1 MTPLR
6 IFLGVVVVAIFGQLF
21 LSTYLL
27 GHGTISGVTAI
38 YWIASLFLVPFVIV
52 GLVISYFWKFKGRKI
67 WKSGGPKDPLQQV
80 RAQAKQQFSHLRT
93 QARSI
98 SHKPMS
104 VAWNLFLAAKSDE
117 YSTTMDELGYR
128 PTGEA
133 LQHEGLTLTTWS
145 SPTAVAYRIEIDP
158 DQGLDL
164 DLLNIIFKLI
174 FAHRRNLAINAAFV
188 EYNLASLTSPTN
200 LATDTISSFNKIL
213 NQAYGTFGLEIP
225 IHFVI
230 PGLEKMPDLHLAAD
244 LSGAFDNQVMWGG
257 FLDKQISSPSARI
270 DGLFQDFIRTVSHRQ
285 LSSLQRM
292 SEAEPCAAIV
302 NTPLQLD
309 LIRAQANEL
318 LLQLIKPLPSKQNH
332 LDLHSI
338 AFIGASEASPTTD
351 PLAQLTGQRFFQ
363 EQPHHGVQIS
373 SAASVTTDSTALLAN
388 AYHQKR
394 YFVKQN
400 DHHSGLIKLKS
411 RAVTVLLSALVISYG
426 VLSWKNVSDYRE
438 INASTMAVFEDYRNK
453 ADSFN
458 TRTDSLAGRIL
469 LLGQLRQSL
478 AEYQSLDMSSYRK
491 WLPGSSMHSVY
502 ANFYNQELENGLES
516 LLADNLQQG
525 MVAAEARADDGK
537 LLDLLIIADQL
548 NDASARHAQQ
558 LAGFFTHNL
567 VTQGAISTVF
577 QNRSFSVLQD
587 LFQLNRPITIQ
598 NADLHQSVVK
608 RLSKQDPESLLYAA
622 LMQRPK
628 YADPVDLRS
637 HVSSKFS
644 RVFAPIADQQ
654 DYLVPRAY
662 TRGGF
667 ADLFAKDVVPD
678 LSPLLSDYQ
687 NIIGPLNATQI
698 NGIMTG
704 VSERYASDYIA
715 TWDAFLRSLSIAT
728 TGEWSSDQILIKSL
742 TSTTNN
748 PVISLVNA
756 LDYNVG
762 LTEFSSPEGGAG
774 DVSGSQRIVA
784 DIQAQTADKIH
795 RAFTAYLSAA
805 ASQTDSK
812 TQFDLFLQYTREA
825 TGWLA
830 EATSDANNA
839 GRVLFEKFQAQNQS
853 NPLSKL
859 NTFAARSEL
868 ELVSKLGRNI
878 SASLDHVA
886 MQQVYSYI
894 DSQWQ
899 QQILQPYG
907 QQLRNNFPFNRSS
920 RQDLSIQL
928 FTQLFMGEGDLQNFE
943 NTYLSR
949 FRSEDGTYTS
959 QANFLVSGG
968 AQLSDQAVRTLDQ
981 IGQIRDT
988 FFVGQAPALSFKVR
1002 ASYLNNLFSN
1012 LTISSGPTLYQYR
1025 HGPLIWSE
1033 QNWPALGTESN
1044 DLRLQLSGQGIT
1056 TLEGNF
1062 EGLWSWFR
1070 LAYSGTTQLDPSD
1083 GIVKTSLFQRSIDNQ
1098 SRVLNMLFQA
1108 NSRFNPFSSNF
1119 FSRVN
1124 IPNSLFFRGA
1134 HTS

>member
-27 GHGTISGVTAI
+27 GYGSISGVTAI

-67 WKSGGPKDPLQQV
+67 WKSGGPKDPLQEV
-80 RAQAKQQFSHLRT
+80 RTQAKYQFSHLRT

-104 VAWNLFLAAKSDE
+104 VTWNLFLAAKSDD
-117 YSTTMDELGYR
+117 YSTTMDELNYR

-133 LQHEGLTLTTWS
+133 LQHDGLTVTTWS

-164 DLLNIIFKLI
+164 DLLTVIFKLI
-174 FAHRRNLAINAAFV
+174 FTHRRNLAVNAAFV
-188 EYNLASLTSPTN
+188 EYDLASLTSPAN
-200 LATDTISSFNKIL
+200 LTTDAISSFNKIL
-213 NQAYGTFGLEIP
+213 NQAYDVFGLEIP

-244 LSGAFDNQVMWGG
+244 LSGAFDDQVVWGG
-257 FLDKQISSPSARI
+257 FLDKQITSPSARI
-270 DGLFQDFIRTVSHRQ
+270 DRLFQDFIRTVSHRQ

-292 SEAEPCAAIV
+292 SETEPCAAIV

-318 LLQLIKPLPSKQNH
+318 LLQLIKPIPPKQNH

-338 AFIGASEASPTTD
+338 AFVGASQSTPTTD

-363 EQPHHGVQIS
+363 EQPHRGVPIS
-373 SAASVTTDSTALLAN
+373 CATSVTADSTALLAN
-388 AYHQKR
+388 AYHQTR

-400 DHHSGLIKLKS
+400 DHHSARINLKS
-411 RAVTVLLSALVISYG
+411 KVVTVLLSALVISYG
-426 VLSWKNVSDYRE
+426 VLSWKNVSDYRG
-438 INASTMAVFEDYRNK
+438 INASTMKVFEDYQNK
-453 ADSFN
+453 ADSFSSS
-458 TRTDSLAGRIL
+458 TASLAGRIL

-478 AEYQSLDMSSYRK
+478 DAYQSLDMSRYRK
-491 WLPGSSMHSVY
+491 WLPGNSMLSVY
-502 ANFYNQELENGLES
+502 ANFYNQELEDGLTG
-516 LLADNLQQG
+516 LLSDNLQKR
-525 MVAAEARADDGK
+525 MVAANARADDGK
-537 LLDLLIIADQL
+537 LMDLLIIADHL
-548 NDASARHAQQ
+548 NDGSAAHAQQ
-558 LAGFFTHNL
+558 LAGFFTRNL
-567 VTQGAISTVF
+567 VTQGEISTVF
-577 QNRSFSVLQD
+577 HDRSFAVLQD

-598 NADLHQSVVK
+598 NEQLHQSVVR
-608 RLSKQDPESLLYAA
+608 RLSKQDPEGLLYAA
-622 LMQRPK
+622 LMQSPK
-628 YADPVDLRS
+628 YADPADLRS
-637 HVSSKFS
+637 QVSSKFS
-644 RVFAPIADQQ
+644 QVFAPIADEQS
-654 DYLVPRAY
+654 YLVPRAY

-667 ADLFAKDVVPD
+667 ADLFEKDALPD
-678 LSPLLSDYQ
+678 LAPLLADYQ
-687 NIIGPLNATQI
+687 NIIEPLNATQI

-704 VSERYASDYIA
+704 VAERYASDYIA
-715 TWDAFLRSLSIAT
+715 TWDVFLRSLSIAT
-728 TGEWSSDQILIKSL
+728 TGEWSNDQILIKSL

-748 PVISLVNA
+748 PVMSLVNA

-762 LTEFSSPEGGAG
+762 LTEFKSLEDSAE
-774 DVSGSQRIVA
+774 DKSGSQGPVA

-795 RAFTAYLSAA
+795 RAFTPYLSAA
-805 ASQTDSK
+805 ASSNDSK

-825 TGWLA
+825 SGWLA

-839 GRVLFEKFQAQNQS
+839 GRVLFEKFQAEDQA

-868 ELVSKLGRNI
+868 ELISKLGRNI
-878 SASLDHVA
+878 SASLNDAA
-886 MQQVYSYI
+886 MQQVYGYI

-907 QQLRNNFPFNRSS
+907 RQLRDNFPFNRSS
-920 RQDLSIQL
+920 RQDLSLQL

-949 FRSEDGTYTS
+949 FKSEDGTYTS

-981 IGQIRDT
+981 LGQIRDT

-1033 QNWPALGTESN
+1033 QNWPASGTESN
-1044 DLRLQLSGQGIT
+1044 GLRLQISGQGIT

-1070 LAYSGTTQLDPSD
+1070 LAYSGTTQLDPSN
-1083 GIVKTSLFQRSIDNQ
+1083 GIAKTSLFQRSIDNQ
-1098 SRVLNMLFQA
+1098 PRVLNMVFQA

-1124 IPNSLFFRGA
+1124 IPNSLFFREK
-1134 HTS
+1134 HIS